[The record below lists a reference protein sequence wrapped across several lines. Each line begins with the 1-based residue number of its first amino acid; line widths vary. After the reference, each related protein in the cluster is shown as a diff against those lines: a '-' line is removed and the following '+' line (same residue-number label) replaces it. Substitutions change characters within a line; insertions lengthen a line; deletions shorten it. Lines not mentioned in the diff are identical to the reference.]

1 VSPDIARQVEVIL
14 AARATK
20 LGKRAVLVEVFS
32 RETGKRLAD
41 LLHTTAGPVVVT
53 YRTEPDRVTGDVAA
67 IVAVTDRPDQRVE
80 FADGSSGSLPVPR
93 LSAMV
98 AAGKRKMVVYA
109 DADAWADSRIAGY
122 PPGASPLTKAAAK
135 CGRLRAI
142 LRAKRKLGLPEGSLS
157 ITATERRLAAAEA
170 DYAALA
176 ARTEAQRQRRRAARQ
191 NTI

>member
-1 VSPDIARQVEVIL
+1 MSPDIARQVEVIL
-14 AARATK
+14 AARATE

-67 IVAVTDRPDQRVE
+67 IVAVTDQPDQHVE
-80 FADGSSGSLPVPR
+80 FADGSGSLPVPR

-109 DADAWADSRIAGY
+109 DADAWADCRLAGY

-142 LRAKRKLGLPEGSLS
+142 LRAKRKLGLPEGGWS

-176 ARTEAQRQRRRAARQ
+176 DDTAARRLHRQ
-191 NTI
+191 SSRRGGR